1 MIQYLML
8 FSGLALGLVLGMH
21 DSANAFGTAVATRVV
36 RFRTSIFINSI
47 MVLFG
52 SLLCS
57 QAILDNLSCLAVD
70 TGIRSS
76 DGSSFYPGIIVL
88 CTCLCILV
96 MRLCKLPF
104 SLNQALLGAMLG
116 WGCFHMHSDFGEIFF
131 SHLHFPLAW
140 ILTPIV
146 AAGLSWL
153 LIRLIKPRL
162 SEKMTS
168 IQVYDWTIRIGYLV
182 SGALCAFSIGQ
193 NSAAS
198 IGALFYDPNGNGLFA
213 NSWVMS
219 VFGGLSIALGVL
231 LFSRRT
237 TVSMGTSIAKV
248 SQMDCFLLIGAAAF
262 AVLLVGNFAAVPV
275 STTQALIGGVFGAG
289 LACNA
294 KRINYIALIKVVIS
308 WLGAPLLAGSLSF
321 VVAWLIEMIQR

>member
-1 MIQYLML
+1 MIQYLLL
-8 FSGLALGLVLGMH
+8 FSGLTLGLVLGMH

-36 RFRTSIFINSI
+36 RFRTSILINS
-47 MVLFG
+47 VLILLG
-52 SLLCS
+52 SLFCS
-57 QAILDNLSCLAVD
+57 QTIMDNLSRLALD
-70 TGIRSS
+70 TGIRAYETN
-76 DGSSFYPGIIVL
+76 SFYPCIIVL
-88 CTCLCILV
+88 CTCVCILL
-96 MRLCKLPF
+96 MRLFKLPF

-116 WGCFHMHSDFGEIFF
+116 WGCFHRSNDFGAAVL

-140 ILTPIV
+140 IVTPVV
-146 AAGLSWL
+146 AACLSWL
-153 LIRLIKPRL
+153 LIRFVKPMI

-168 IQVYDWTIRIGYLV
+168 IQVYDWTIRIGYLI

-198 IGALFYDPNGNGLFA
+198 IGALFYDPGSHDLFA
-213 NSWVMS
+213 NPWIVS

-248 SQMDCFLLIGAAAF
+248 SQMDCFLLIGAAAI
-262 AVLLVGNFAAVPV
+262 AVLLVGNLTAVPV

-289 LACNA
+289 LAGNA
-294 KRINYIALIKVVIS
+294 KRISYKALIEVVIS
-308 WLGAPLLAGSLSF
+308 WLSAPILAGLLSF
-321 VVAWLIEMIQR
+321 AAAWLTGIIS